1 MVIVLSLYAL
11 VVWLIFFKFKLLP
24 WNRIWKSVVYSI
36 AGAVAL
42 FVVGALQY
50 YTPVSS
56 TAVVQSPTQKISSVV
71 SGQVESVLVSESQQV
86 LAGDVL
92 FRIDPLPYQY
102 ALDERKAALE
112 IAKIRLDTTVVLVEK
127 DFAPAKDIDLYTSEL
142 DQAQA
147 RYDAAVFELKNTVAV
162 APADGVVSLVAL
174 FEGEVVATT
183 VPLLNFVRSDDRW
196 IAAAFKQNGLEN
208 IEPDTAATVVFSAAP
223 GEIFDTSVV
232 RVAPVSVQGQ
242 VTAQNTASPIDAIFS
257 GTQLYP
263 VRVRFPADAPSNLH
277 RTGGEATVTVF
288 TDDGNPIN
296 VLARILQWVG
306 TWMAFVF

>member
-1 MVIVLSLYAL
+1 
-11 VVWLIFFKFKLLP
+11 
-24 WNRIWKSVVYSI
+24 
-36 AGAVAL
+36 
-42 FVVGALQY
+42 
-50 YTPVSS
+50 
-56 TAVVQSPTQKISSVV
+56 
-71 SGQVESVLVSESQQV
+71 

-92 FRIDPLPYQY
+92 FRINPQPYQY

-112 IAKIRLDTTVVLVEK
+112 IARIRLDTTVVLVK
-127 DFAPAKDIDLYTSEL
+127 KGAAPAKDVDLYTSEL
-142 DQAQA
+142 NQAQA
-147 RYDAAVFELKNTVAV
+147 RYDTAVFELENTVAL

-174 FEGEVVATT
+174 FEGEVVAAT
-183 VPLLNFVRSDDRW
+183 VPLLNFVRSEDRW

-208 IEPDTAATVVFSAAP
+208 IESDTPATVVFSAAP

-242 VTAQNTASPIDAIFS
+242 LTAQSTASPIDAIFS

-263 VRVRFPADAPSNLH
+263 VKVRFPADAPANLQ

-296 VLARILQWVG
+296 ILARILQWVG